1 MILLYLFGFRGVIH
15 LGGLKTVGHTKVYQ
29 QFASYYQKI
38 KIGAKIHAREKAVFE
53 DHLKGQTRK

>member
-1 MILLYLFGFRGVIH
+1 MIYSQLED
-15 LGGLKTVGHTKVYQ
+15 Q
-29 QFASYYQKI
+29 QFASNYQKI